1 MRLRPA
7 DPSGRA
13 QTAAEGE
20 ADQRT
25 AEDDAVDQ
33 GTADSSTGVRPT
45 FTPTA
50 RQPADDDDRT
60 TAAPGPVTAAPG
72 PVTGAP
78 GSATAAPGPV
88 TGAAALAGTD
98 LDQPLLSGNT
108 ELMSRWQ
115 RTQAEFVDD
124 PRVAVAGAADLVEQA
139 ARALVD
145 ALEQRQRK
153 LRTSWDG
160 NGTSGSAAPGDTAA
174 GTEQLRQVMLR
185 YRALFNQLCQPV
197 ES

>member
-50 RQPADDDDRT
+50 RQPADDDRT
-60 TAAPGPVTAAPG
+60 TAAPAPV
-72 PVTGAP
+72 
-78 GSATAAPGPV
+78 TAAPGPV

-98 LDQPLLSGNT
+98 LDLPLLSGNP

-124 PRVAVAGAADLVEQA
+124 PQVAVAGAADMVEQA

-145 ALEQRQRK
+145 ALEQRQRT